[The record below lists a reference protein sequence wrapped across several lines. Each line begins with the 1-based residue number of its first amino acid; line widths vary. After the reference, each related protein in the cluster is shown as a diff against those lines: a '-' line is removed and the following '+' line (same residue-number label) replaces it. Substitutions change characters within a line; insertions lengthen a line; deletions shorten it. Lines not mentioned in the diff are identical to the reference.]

1 MARYDKENK
10 IMTIIGAVVAILA
23 MVVTIGIGVY
33 VTIEGR
39 HSEYRKNAQ
48 KQEEY
53 IQELESKVNYYES
66 HWTEISEDLDLITDL
81 NYKIEGLDIQLVSK
95 MNELEELEVQIEE
108 KKQELENLQ

>member
-23 MVVTIGIGVY
+23 MAVIVGIGVY

-39 HSEYRKNAQ
+39 YSEYRKNTQ

-66 HWTEISEDLDLITDL
+66 HWTEISEDLDLITEL

-95 MNELEELEVQIEE
+95 MNELAELEVQIEE